1 MKLLKICCSKWVNE
15 SRDYR
20 ELSVYQEE
28 GAEIAVLAKGDVGD
42 KPAKDT
48 VEGFQVFRYT
58 TKPLG
63 EKMPG
68 PINKVISLVQW
79 ASFARKQHPDI
90 ISGHDLLA
98 LTIGWLSTF
107 FTKKKPK
114 LIYDSHEFEIG
125 RNADRSGFLK
135 WLILHWEHFMI
146 KRSALTVVVNDSIA
160 DEIAKLYKLKE
171 RPAVVRNIPMGFD
184 INKKECERVRER
196 LLEKLGVEKLL
207 IYHGLVCKGRGVE
220 ATIGAMPKLENV
232 GLLVVGNPDSSEYLD
247 ELHKMSRELNVDA
260 RVEFHEAV
268 PHEDLWKFVGAA
280 DVGVVMISP
289 VSKSYYYALPN
300 KLFECIQSGIPV
312 VGSDLPEIKRIVN
325 GYKVGTIAKPDDS
338 DSIASA
344 VKELVIN
351 KSLYDEVKSNVE
363 KSKEILC
370 WESEKKALSKAFNE
384 ISHEL

>member
-28 GAEIAVLAKGDVGD
+28 GAEITVLAKGDIGD
-42 KPAKDT
+42 KPARDT
-48 VEGFQVFRYT
+48 VEDFKVFRYT

-63 EKMPG
+63 EKIPS
-68 PINKVISLVQW
+68 PINKLVSLFQW
-79 ASFARKQHPDI
+79 ASFARKQRPDI

-107 FTKKKPK
+107 FTRKKPK

-125 RNADRSGFLK
+125 RNADRYGFSK

-184 INKKECERVRER
+184 INKTECEKVRER

-207 IYHGLVCKGRGVE
+207 IYHGLVCKGRGIE

-232 GLLVVGNPDSSEYLD
+232 GLLVVGNPDSSEYIDKLR
-247 ELHKMSRELNVDA
+247 KMSNELNVDT

-268 PHEDLWKFVGAA
+268 PHEELWKFVGAA

-300 KLFECIQSGIPV
+300 KLFECIQSGTPV

-325 GYKVGTIAKPDDS
+325 GHKVGTIAKPDDS
-338 DSIASA
+338 DSIAAA
-344 VKELVIN
+344 VKELIN
-351 KSLYDEVKSNVE
+351 SESMYDEVKSNVE
-363 KSKEILC
+363 NSKKTLS
-370 WESEKKALSKAFNE
+370 WESEKIALSKAFNE

>member
-20 ELSVYQEE
+20 ELSVYREE
-28 GAEIAVLAKGDVGD
+28 GADITVLAKGEVGD
-42 KPAKDT
+42 KPARDT
-48 VEGFQVFRYT
+48 VEGFDVFRYT

-63 EKMPG
+63 EKIPS
-68 PINKVISLVQW
+68 PINKLVSLFQW
-79 ASFARKQHPDI
+79 ASFARKQRPDI

-107 FTKKKPK
+107 FIRKKPK

-125 RNADRSGFLK
+125 RNADRTGFSK

-160 DEIAKLYKLKE
+160 DEVAKLYKLAKK
-171 RPAVVRNIPMGFD
+171 PAVVRNIPKGFD
-184 INKKECERVRER
+184 INEAECKKVREHF
-196 LLEKLGVEKLL
+196 LEKLGVEKLL

-220 ATIGAMPKLENV
+220 ATINAMQNLENT
-232 GLLVVGNPDSSEYLD
+232 GLLVVGNPDSPEYLE
-247 ELHKMSRELNVDA
+247 ELREMTRQLNVDS
-260 RVEFHEAV
+260 RIEFHEAV
-268 PHEDLWKFVGAA
+268 PHEELWKFVGAV

-300 KLFECIQSGIPV
+300 KLFECIQSGVPV
-312 VGSDLPEIKRIVN
+312 VGSALPEIERIVED
-325 GYKVGTIAKPDDS
+325 YKVGTVAKPDDS
-338 DSIASA
+338 ESIVLAI
-344 VKELVIN
+344 KELL
-351 KSLYDEVKSNVE
+351 KSESAYDEFKSNVE
-363 KSKEILC
+363 KAKKILC
-370 WESEKKALSKAFNE
+370 WENEKAALSKVFNE